1 MKNYCYADWTDGY
14 SHDFSAEDY
23 RSTLKEIGERDCC
36 LWHQAGTFAVW
47 KKVGEDFKQPKV
59 FASDSGNSTLQTARF
74 GAELGYRHPASFI
87 NCFIFY
93 HQLSFDPCPT
103 VPKEYHFLLSNCCKK
118 VTFP

>member
-1 MKNYCYADWTDGY
+1 MLTELTDIPTI
-14 SHDFSAEDY
+14 SVFSAED
-23 RSTLKEIGERDCC
+23 EEHFERNSGSVTV
-36 LWHQAGTFAVW
+36 AFGTKREPSLYG
-47 KKVGEDFKQPKV
+47 KKWAKDFKQPKV